1 MGRPFIKITVGMD
14 RNPDGPIAPMVKKG
28 VSFIFNDRIGGD
40 LTLCSRKAKRV
51 IQSLLH
57 KQMFSFLLCVIA
69 LWTIYLK

>member
-1 MGRPFIKITVGMD
+1 MD

-40 LTLCSRKAKRV
+40 LTLCSLKAKRV

-57 KQMFSFLLCVIA
+57 KQMFLFLLCVIA